1 MWQIS
6 SSTTASGTTASLP
19 SQDPHLCYQRWLEEG
34 SPYDMLLD
42 AATPQLIE
50 KAFDHWIRSLATP
63 DSAPWAPEESEAGS
77 HEPTQYEGSLC
88 DDFSFSFQCAYS
100 AEEVSEGFSS
110 RNSILDFEE
119 DASRVVATTAATTS
133 GDDDEEPTAPCLSHV
148 EPSEILVPQP
158 QTQTRRQKRGREE
171 DTGPE
176 AAGPSTK
183 VHFPRSLIIML
194 S

>member
-19 SQDPHLCYQRWLEEG
+19 SQDPHFCYQRWLEGG
-34 SPYDMLLD
+34 SPSDMLLD
-42 AATPQLIE
+42 PTTPEHIE
-50 KAFDHWIRSLATP
+50 KAFDFWMTSYSPATP
-63 DSAPWAPEESEAGS
+63 EKSDVGS
-77 HEPTQYEGSLC
+77 HDEPTPYEASLF
-88 DDFSFSFQCAYS
+88 DDLSFSFQCSYS

-110 RNSILDFEE
+110 RNSIFELEE
-119 DASRVVATTAATTS
+119 DVSGVVATTAATTS

-148 EPSEILVPQP
+148 EPSGILVPQP

-183 VHFPRSLIIML
+183 VHSPRSLIILL

>member
-1 MWQIS
+1 M
-6 SSTTASGTTASLP
+6 
-19 SQDPHLCYQRWLEEG
+19 
-34 SPYDMLLD
+34 D
-42 AATPQLIE
+42 AG
-50 KAFDHWIRSLATP
+50 
-63 DSAPWAPEESEAGS
+63 EESEDPILLS
-77 HEPTQYEGSLC
+77 PRSKKV
-88 DDFSFSFQCAYS
+88 
-100 AEEVSEGFSS
+100 AEKGKGLKRSQSPS
-110 RNSILDFEE
+110 
-119 DASRVVATTAATTS
+119 TS

-183 VHFPRSLIIML
+183 VHSPRSLIIML